1 MTKRIIELPKSYSC
15 LRKGAVVGLLAAVRK
30 RCAPIGR
37 NGDGGATWAV
47 ST

>member
-1 MTKRIIELPKSYSC
+1 MTALIIELLKAYSC
-15 LRKGAVVGLLAAVRK
+15 LRQGAVVGLRATARK

>member
-1 MTKRIIELPKSYSC
+1 MMELIIELPKAYSF
-15 LRKGAVVGLLAAVRK
+15 LRQGAVVGLLAAVRK